1 MKKSFL
7 IGIPVRDFDNPMS
20 RLSNI
25 MSKDER
31 VNLSKGLIINLINVF
46 SMTKTD
52 VYVISN
58 NNKVNLFCEE
68 NGINI
73 FESSQNDLNNE
84 IKEFISKND
93 NYENWSIVHGD
104 LPYITKHFA
113 RIWINL
119 CESKSILIAASKDN
133 GTPIFGGSKTYNNF
147 LYGRN
152 SFIKHTSSMEKE
164 NINYERVFHK
174 ELYFELDDEEDYS
187 EFIKHQP
194 RWYRKNLNT

>member
-1 MKKSFL
+1 MC
-7 IGIPVRDFDNPMS
+7 IRDS
-20 RLSNI
+20 
-25 MSKDER
+25 
-31 VNLSKGLIINLINVF
+31 
-46 SMTKTD
+46 
-52 VYVISN
+52 
-58 NNKVNLFCEE
+58 
-68 NGINI
+68 
-73 FESSQNDLNNE
+73 
-84 IKEFISKND
+84 
-93 NYENWSIVHGD
+93 
-104 LPYITKHFA
+104 PYITKHFA

-133 GTPIFGGSKTYNNF
+133 GTPIFGGGKTYNNF

-164 NINYERVFHK
+164 NIDYERVFHK

>member
-25 MSKDER
+25 ISKDER

-58 NNKVNLFCEE
+58 NNKVELFCEE

-73 FESSQNDLNNE
+73 FKSSQNDLNNE

-104 LPYITKHFA
+104 LPYITKYFA

-133 GTPIFGGSKTYNNF
+133 GTPIFGGSMTYNNF
-147 LYGRN
+147 LYGKN

-164 NINYERVFHK
+164 NIDYERVFHK